1 MNKKQTDKIRNQ
13 KNIRKNVRNIKLFIE
28 VLKSFI

>member
-13 KNIRKNVRNIKLFIE
+13 KNIRKKVRNIKLFIE